1 MKIKYVERSQTKVKN
16 ECEQED
22 GKRFTEKFIRDH
34 AEKLRNNRAWFRFFG
49 LLISATAGTLYDL
62 RKSHSNLEIQIM
74 VQTSD
79 TMLSLLQEF
88 PCCSICSRNCY
99 FT

>member
-1 MKIKYVERSQTKVKN
+1 MNVNRKMVK
-16 ECEQED
+16 D
-22 GKRFTEKFIRDH
+22 S
-34 AEKLRNNRAWFRFFG
+34 LRNSFVTMLRSYGTNRAWFRFFG

-74 VQTSD
+74 VQTSGI
-79 TMLSLLQEF
+79 MLSLLQEF
-88 PCCSICSRNCY
+88 PCCSICSKNCY